1 MLLDTARVSFVVPA
15 LFAEEEV
22 KESIVCT
29 TESITLL
36 FITLLFIT
44 AVAEEDVEAL
54 SIPLDMVKATL
65 DVKLDLL

>member
-15 LFAEEEV
+15 LFAEEE
-22 KESIVCT
+22 ERVCT
-29 TESITLL
+29 TESMTLL
-36 FITLLFIT
+36 FIRLLFIT

>member
-15 LFAEEEV
+15 LFAEEE
-22 KESIVCT
+22 ERVCIALP
-29 TESITLL
+29 ITSLM
-36 FITLLFIT
+36 LLFIT
-44 AVAEEDVEAL
+44 AAAEEDVEAL